1 MLLIKIQPRSLV
13 KAKLSKTTPSLKF
26 SPPSCKDC
34 KWSADNGNIC
44 ILFSLTDNLFD
55 SKLIRKNKD
64 LCGPDAFY
72 FKSKETEI
80 DF

>member
-1 MLLIKIQPRSLV
+1 MISIKPRMLV
-13 KAKLSKTTPSLKF
+13 KARFISKTAPPVKIM
-26 SPPSCKDC
+26 PSCKDC
-34 KWSADNGNIC
+34 KWSTDNGNIC

-64 LCGPDAFY
+64 LCGPDGFY
-72 FKSKETEI
+72 FKSKESEI

>member
-1 MLLIKIQPRSLV
+1 MLISIKPRTLV
-13 KAKLSKTTPSLKF
+13 KARFISKNAPSLKF
-26 SPPSCKDC
+26 SPSCKDC
-34 KWSADNGNIC
+34 KWSTDNGNIC

-64 LCGPDAFY
+64 LCGPDGFY
-72 FKSKETEI
+72 FKSKESEI